1 MSVTTTETTRQIRI
15 MIGEG
20 MWLDADVT
28 TPPAAKGVVL
38 FAHGSGSG
46 RFSPRNQSVARQLNA
61 QHLATVLADLLT
73 ASEERV
79 DEQTLGLRFNIPL
92 LAQRVERVIEWTHD
106 DDELSALAIGLFGA
120 STGAAAA
127 LDGAALRPDL
137 VRAVVSRGGRPDLA
151 SKLDR
156 VTAPTLLIVG
166 GKDTEVLR
174 MNESALR
181 KMKCAKRLE
190 VVPGATHLFEEPGTL
205 ERVAALAGNWFSEH
219 LQPTIVRP

>member
-1 MSVTTTETTRQIRI
+1 
-15 MIGEG
+15 MIEEG

-28 TPPAAKGVVL
+28 LPASAKGVVL

-46 RFSPRNQSVARQLNA
+46 RFSPRNQYVARQLNA

-73 ASEERV
+73 ANEARV
-79 DEQTLGLRFNIPL
+79 DEHTAALRFDIPL
-92 LAQRVERVIEWTHD
+92 LARRVERVIEWTLD
-106 DDELSALAIGLFGA
+106 DSELSALGIGLFGA

-127 LDGAALRPDL
+127 LDAAALRAGL

-166 GKDTEVLR
+166 GNDTEVLR
-174 MNESALR
+174 MNEIALR

-190 VVPGATHLFEEPGTL
+190 VVPGATHLFEEPRAL

-219 LQPTIVRP
+219 LQPGIVRP

>member
-1 MSVTTTETTRQIRI
+1 MSVTTTEATRQVQILI
-15 MIGEG
+15 AEG

-28 TPPAAKGVVL
+28 TPAAAKGVVL

-46 RFSPRNQSVARQLNA
+46 RFSPRNQNVARQLNA
-61 QHLATVLADLLT
+61 LHLATVLADLLT
-73 ASEERV
+73 ADEERV
-79 DEQTLGLRFNIPL
+79 DQHTLGHRFNIPL
-92 LAQRVERVIEWTHD
+92 LAQRVERVIEWTLED
-106 DDELSALAIGLFGA
+106 GELRALPIALFGA

-127 LDGAALRPDL
+127 LDAAALLSDL

-156 VTAPTLLIVG
+156 VIAPTLLIVG
-166 GKDTEVLR
+166 GRDPDVLR
-174 MNESALR
+174 LNESALR

-205 ERVAALAGNWFSEH
+205 DRVAALAGNWFSEH
-219 LQPTIVRP
+219 LQPTIIRP

>member
-1 MSVTTTETTRQIRI
+1 

-46 RFSPRNQSVARQLNA
+46 RFSPRNQNVARQLNA

-79 DEQTLGLRFNIPL
+79 DERTNGLRFNIPL

-106 DDELSALAIGLFGA
+106 DGELSALAIGLFGA

>member
-1 MSVTTTETTRQIRI
+1 
-15 MIGEG
+15 
-20 MWLDADVT
+20 
-28 TPPAAKGVVL
+28 
-38 FAHGSGSG
+38 
-46 RFSPRNQSVARQLNA
+46 
-61 QHLATVLADLLT
+61 
-73 ASEERV
+73 
-79 DEQTLGLRFNIPL
+79 
-92 LAQRVERVIEWTHD
+92 
-106 DDELSALAIGLFGA
+106 
-120 STGAAAA
+120 AAA
-127 LDGAALRPDL
+127 LDAAALRPDL

-166 GKDTEVLR
+166 GNDKEVLT

-190 VVPGATHLFEEPGTL
+190 VVPGATHLFEEPGML